1 MKKKIVKDV
10 KAWERLGFNLDQ
22 SVGYSIAT
30 VFPFPSIK
38 RLFIQFQFDMAL
50 CFAMCGKEAGALSV
64 CNEFYNV
71 VTKKRVFNRSIF
83 NHYLNCGLPLYEM
96 VCMAYDWDYGMYLSG
111 LIYLGYICENLIDG
125 DEIVIG
131 KVVLPK
137 NRIRNSIVHARWNL
151 TVDGIEFHDWK
162 GLMNEL
168 SFQDN
173 PTWNSEIKGV
183 DLMNSIESYDK
194 IINEREKEKVL
205 KK

>member
-1 MKKKIVKDV
+1 M
-10 KAWERLGFNLDQ
+10 
-22 SVGYSIAT
+22 
-30 VFPFPSIK
+30 
-38 RLFIQFQFDMAL
+38 
-50 CFAMCGKEAGALSV
+50 
-64 CNEFYNV
+64 
-71 VTKKRVFNRSIF
+71 
-83 NHYLNCGLPLYEM
+83 
-96 VCMAYDWDYGMYLSG
+96 
-111 LIYLGYICENLIDG
+111 
-125 DEIVIG
+125 
-131 KVVLPK
+131 
-137 NRIRNSIVHARWNL
+137 RNSIVHARWNL